1 METHKVSLIVGT
13 SRRILYN
20 IEYSMSKAGWRFPLI
35 ACIFFAGIL
44 LLFIAASWYSIS
56 TTRGPLF
63 GSSTVGNLNYV
74 SFDPNVL
81 VTMMSYWQSSEFSFA
96 DKIAYT
102 LITPIVIFGSQD
114 QSTSTLSAAF
124 TLDLSM
130 LVNITSMSIL
140 LSLYTNIWILMRKS
154 SQCKIGRVS
163 QGTGMAGGTAGISSV
178 VVSMLLMAGCC
189 GGTGIAFL
197 LFGLPLI
204 GSLLSSIYSNAD
216 TYTLLLIAIP
226 AFIVNFVALIYL
238 MSRRLSVSQEREVEG
253 GGGEDKNRKGLRY
266 YVLKSK
272 LKTGGYLFFSAIFL
286 SAFTMGVYWWQ
297 TQSNVIQSS
306 GMTGGMQ
313 NITIIMF
320 STLPLSS
327 SLLLV
332 SGLVQIYKSVK
343 RIKHRTKLRI
353 NV

>member
-1 METHKVSLIVGT
+1 MEIPKVSLIVGT

-20 IEYSMSKAGWRFPLI
+20 IEYSMSKAGRRFPLI
-35 ACIFFAGIL
+35 SCIFFAGIL

-56 TTRGPLF
+56 TTRGPLY
-63 GSSTVGNLNYV
+63 GSSAVGNLNYV
-74 SFDPNVL
+74 SLETNVL
-81 VTMMSYWQSSEFSFA
+81 VTMMSYWQSSEFTFA

-102 LITPIVIFGSQD
+102 LITPIVIFGSYD
-114 QSTSTLSAAF
+114 QSTSTVSAAF

-154 SQCKIGRVS
+154 SECKIGRTS
-163 QGTGMAGGTAGISSV
+163 QGTGMASGTAGISSV

-204 GSLLSSIYSNAD
+204 GSVLSSFYSNAD

-226 AFIVNFVALIYL
+226 AFIINFIALIYL
-238 MSRRLSVSQEREVEG
+238 MSRSLSLREEREVG
-253 GGGEDKNRKGLRY
+253 VREDKNRKGFNSR
-266 YVLKSK
+266 LKA
-272 LKTGGYLFFSAIFL
+272 GGYLFFSAIFL

-297 TQSNVIQSS
+297 TQSNVVQSS

-332 SGLVQIYKSVK
+332 SGLVQIHKSVK
-343 RIKHRTKLRI
+343 GIKRRTKLRI

>member
-1 METHKVSLIVGT
+1 METPKVSLIVGT

-74 SFDPNVL
+74 SLDPNVL

-102 LITPIVIFGSQD
+102 LITPIVIFGSHD
-114 QSTSTLSAAF
+114 QNTSTLSAAF

-140 LSLYTNIWILMRKS
+140 LSLYTNIWILMRKRS
-154 SQCKIGRVS
+154 ECKIGRVS

-204 GSLLSSIYSNAD
+204 GSVLSSFYSNAD

-238 MSRRLSVSQEREVEG
+238 MSRRLSVSKEREV
-253 GGGEDKNRKGLRY
+253 GGGEDKNRKGLRH
-266 YVLKSK
+266 YVLNSR
-272 LKTGGYLFFSAIFL
+272 LKAGGYLFFSAIFL

-297 TQSNVIQSS
+297 TQSNVVQSS

-313 NITIIMF
+313 NVTIIMF

-332 SGLVQIYKSVK
+332 SGLVQIHKSVK
-343 RIKHRTKLRI
+343 GIKHRTKLRI
-353 NV
+353 NI